1 MKKRLGWKLGTVG
14 ALLAWSAVAYSAKSD
29 FCAHCHGTDGNSSS
43 SAYPSLAGQTK
54 EYLFRQMKD
63 FKEGLRTD
71 PQMTPSIAV
80 LTEQDMQELAE
91 YFSSQTLTRG
101 SFKPDPAQAAA
112 GKKLAEERLCASCHQ
127 ASYKGLNEF
136 PRLTR
141 QKFSYLVKQMKDFRD
156 GKRTNDKGAMAPSMK
171 DLSDEQIQSLAHY
184 LTSL

>member
-1 MKKRLGWKLGTVG
+1 MKQWGWKLGALG
-14 ALLAWSAVAYSAKSD
+14 ALLVWSVAAGAAKSD

-43 SAYPSLAGQTK
+43 STYPSLAGQTK

-63 FKEGLRTD
+63 FKDGRRTD

-80 LTEQDMQELAE
+80 LTEPDMQELAD

-112 GKKLAEERLCASCHQ
+112 GKKLAEERLCATCHQ

-156 GKRTNDKGAMAPSMK
+156 GKRTNDKGAMAASLK
-171 DLSDEQIQSLAHY
+171 DLSDDQIQSLAHY